1 MNGASAFNRKLN
13 RRFRTSRGECKS
25 RFTAIQVRI
34 MQVFLIRHGGG
45 DFVRNVKEKH
55 QAKPEKSEK
64 RIGNGIFMH
73 GYARTH
79 HSRQ

>member
-1 MNGASAFNRKLN
+1 
-13 RRFRTSRGECKS
+13 
-25 RFTAIQVRI
+25 
-34 MQVFLIRHGGG
+34 MQVFFIRHGGG